1 MPPIS
6 VRTVCALAVL
16 AAPIGAAPARAQAST
31 PPAPAS
37 AAAADT
43 LTLTRPEAQAR
54 ALRSSPAFLADAQ
67 ALGAAR
73 GRLRQART
81 YPFNPE
87 LELEAPGAATGEG
100 LGVYQ
105 AALTQE
111 IEAPGR
117 TRLRARAAGLGLD
130 RAGAEVRDAARL
142 AVAATGEA
150 FYSALAA
157 ERRLAVAEQILGL
170 NQSLLAAIRTQRRE
184 GEISALQANLAE
196 IEVGRAR
203 ARVLAERRERT
214 AALVELRRLI
224 GMAPDQPIRLQ
235 DAPATALDV
244 LRTDSLVARAL
255 ALRPDLAA
263 GAAAVRETET
273 LASLTRSEATPTL
286 RVAAIAERDE
296 VGGDAR
302 LGVGVGAQV
311 PAFNRNRGTLAVAQA
326 EAARA
331 AYARSATELRVRAE
345 VTQAAQAYAAAA
357 EEVSVY
363 ESDVLQPTREN
374 QALLETAYRAG
385 KIDLPSLLLVRNQLR
400 EAELGYWDAWLAF
413 RRARVR
419 LESATGVSL
428 SQFPADAI
436 RGEVVR

>member
-6 VRTVCALAVL
+6 VRTACTLGLLAVPL
-16 AAPIGAAPARAQAST
+16 GAAPARAQAST
-31 PPAPAS
+31 LPAPAS
-37 AAAADT
+37 TAADT
-43 LTLTRPEAQAR
+43 LTLTLFDAQAR
-54 ALRSSPAFLADAQ
+54 ALRNNPAFLADAQ
-67 ALGAAR
+67 ALGIAR
-73 GRLRQART
+73 GRLRQARS

-87 LELEAPGAATGEG
+87 LELEAPGAATREG

-105 AALTQE
+105 ASLAQE

-117 TRLRARAAGLGLD
+117 TRLRARAASLGLD

-142 AVAATGEA
+142 ALAATGEA
-150 FYSALAA
+150 FYEALAA
-157 ERRLAVAEQILGL
+157 ERRLSVAEQILGL
-170 NQSLLAAIRTQRRE
+170 NQTLLAAIRTQRRE

-203 ARVLAERRERT
+203 ARVLAERRQRT
-214 AALVELRRLI
+214 AALVELRRLM
-224 GMAPDQPIRLQ
+224 GLTPDQPLRLA
-235 DAPATALDV
+235 DGPARPLG
-244 LRTDSLVARAL
+244 LIRTDTLIAAAL
-255 ALRPDLAA
+255 ARRPDVAA
-263 GAAAVRETET
+263 SVAAVQESQT
-273 LASLTRSEATPTL
+273 LGALTRGEATPTL

-302 LGVGVGAQV
+302 FGVGIGASLPV
-311 PAFNRNRGTLAVAQA
+311 LNRNRGNVA
-326 EAARA
+326 AARA
-331 AYARSATELRVRAE
+331 ETSRAQYARLATELRVRAD

-357 EEVSVY
+357 EEVAVY

-419 LESATGVSL
+419 LEAATGASL
-428 SQFPADAI
+428 SPFPADAI
-436 RGEVVR
+436 HGEVAR